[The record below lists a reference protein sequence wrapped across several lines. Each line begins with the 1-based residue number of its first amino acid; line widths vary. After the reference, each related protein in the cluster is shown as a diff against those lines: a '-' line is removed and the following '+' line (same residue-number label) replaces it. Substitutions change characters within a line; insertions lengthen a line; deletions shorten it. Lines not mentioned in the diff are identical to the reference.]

1 MKQGMKK
8 QLVLSATVGGIF
20 LFAPV
25 VLAAEEQNAPTVEEV
40 TGSNQVSSETSTL
53 SEVATSQGIP
63 TVTASS
69 SENTATGQTSETRLL
84 AMTDDQASQETKEV
98 VSLFD
103 RIFTWPFT
111 ASNSF
116 FNRLISVLSSFKS
129 LEGFS
134 NVSTLLSSCSIILI
148 S

>member
-53 SEVATSQGIP
+53 DFP
-63 TVTASS
+63 
-69 SENTATGQTSETRLL
+69 
-84 AMTDDQASQETKEV
+84 
-98 VSLFD
+98 
-103 RIFTWPFT
+103 
-111 ASNSF
+111 
-116 FNRLISVLSSFKS
+116 
-129 LEGFS
+129 
-134 NVSTLLSSCSIILI
+134 
-148 S
+148 

>member
-63 TVTASS
+63 TVTA
-69 SENTATGQTSETRLL
+69 
-84 AMTDDQASQETKEV
+84 
-98 VSLFD
+98 
-103 RIFTWPFT
+103 
-111 ASNSF
+111 
-116 FNRLISVLSSFKS
+116 
-129 LEGFS
+129 
-134 NVSTLLSSCSIILI
+134 
-148 S
+148 